1 MEAVMSNNDTSFSP
15 VVVLNVPRL
24 TKDLITYA
32 RAVNV
37 ALLGNGNFPNP
48 TPTLDVFAADI
59 AALEEAETKAATR
72 AVGAVA
78 LRDAKKQRVKEDLS
92 QYRSYVQS
100 VVATTAS
107 PVDAVAMVKSAFM
120 GIRKPT
126 RRNVPE
132 VSAKNADD
140 SGKVILAAKSL
151 GPSVVYSWEHS
162 LDQSTWTPIHETMKA
177 RTEVSGLTPHSK
189 HYFRFIPLTRAG
201 RKGYSQVVSLF
212 VH

>member
-1 MEAVMSNNDTSFSP
+1 MSNTTTLISP
-15 VVVLNVPRL
+15 VVILNLPRT
-24 TKDLITYA
+24 TKELITYA

-37 ALLGNGNFPNP
+37 ALMGNNTFPNP

-72 AVGAVA
+72 VVGAA
-78 LRDAKKQRVKEDLS
+78 AFRDAKKQRVKEDLG

-120 GIRKPT
+120 SLRKPT
-126 RRNVPE
+126 TRSVPE
-132 VSAKNADD
+132 VSAKNADV

-151 GPSVVYSWEHS
+151 GPAVVYSWEYS

-201 RKGYSQVVSLF
+201 RKGYSQVVGLL